1 MFLNGLIDEVWSL
14 IQKAGSV
21 IYSVLHKTPLEYNT
35 SFSRMFNAS
44 VFLKLENMQK
54 TGSFKSRG
62 AFFKIYSH
70 LDEARKRGVV
80 AASSGNHAQGVAFAA
95 SALGVKATIVMP
107 ETAPIFKINATRSY
121 GAEVVLYG
129 RVYDDACQKALEIM
143 RETGAMFVHPFNDKE
158 VIAGQGT
165 IGLEIASQLPDV
177 EVVVVPIGG
186 GGLISGIGVAL
197 KKHKPGVKIVG
208 VEPEVAAK
216 YYESRRVGQRLV
228 IEPKLSLADGVVTK
242 TIGDLTWEIMN
253 QVVDDVVKVSED
265 SIAQAIYLLLE
276 RSKVLAEGAG
286 ALPLAA
292 MLEGHFNNTGKK
304 TVLVVSGGNIDLTM
318 LYRVVIRGLA
328 TSGRISIARLV
339 VPDAPG
345 QLYRVLEVLYKYRC
359 NIIDVKHDRF
369 NPIIPIGHAVVDLVF
384 EAPSGDIVRELIKEF
399 KEMGYRV
406 E

>member
-1 MFLNGLIDEVWSL
+1 
-14 IQKAGSV
+14 
-21 IYSVLHKTPLEYNT
+21 
-35 SFSRMFNAS
+35 
-44 VFLKLENMQK
+44 
-54 TGSFKSRG
+54 
-62 AFFKIYSH
+62 
-70 LDEARKRGVV
+70 
-80 AASSGNHAQGVAFAA
+80 
-95 SALGVKATIVMP
+95 
-107 ETAPIFKINATRSY
+107 
-121 GAEVVLYG
+121 
-129 RVYDDACQKALEIM
+129 
-143 RETGAMFVHPFNDKE
+143 
-158 VIAGQGT
+158 
-165 IGLEIASQLPDV
+165 
-177 EVVVVPIGG
+177 
-186 GGLISGIGVAL
+186 
-197 KKHKPGVKIVG
+197 
-208 VEPEVAAK
+208 
-216 YYESRRVGQRLV
+216 
-228 IEPKLSLADGVVTK
+228 
-242 TIGDLTWEIMN
+242 MN

-328 TSGRISIARLV
+328 TSGRISIVRLV